1 MQLRCVLQAPL
12 ALDVE
17 LPLAGFTVLLGQSG
31 SGKTSLLKAI
41 AGLLPGRTE
50 PWDGV
55 PPQRRPVGYLPQ
67 GYALFPHLCAWQNV
81 AFAIDGARLE
91 RRRHAVSLL
100 DRMGLRDL
108 AERYPRELSGGQQ
121 QRVALARALA
131 HEPKLL
137 LLDEP
142 TSALDAVT
150 RDQLLAELID
160 LIRAAGVPAL
170 AVSHDPQAA
179 MLADRVALLAEGRV
193 IQHGAPVEV
202 LTRPMSVVA
211 AALVGIPNLYRA
223 TVVERRDRLLR
234 LDCDG
239 LSLWA
244 ATADRFE
251 PAAKCHVAVRAE
263 AFGVAASGSGDGF
276 VARIIGRRNEGLQQR
291 VRVRAGSVD
300 IEALLPPD
308 AVVPATGQDMRLR
321 VAPAHVH
328 VIRAAGITS
337 PP

>member
-1 MQLRCVLQAPL
+1 MRIRCAMSAPL

-17 LPLAGFTVLLGQSG
+17 LQLDGFTVLLGRSG
-31 SGKTSLLKAI
+31 SGKTSLLKAL
-41 AGLLPGRTE
+41 AGLLPARTE
-50 PWDGV
+50 PWDGL

-67 GYALFPHLCAWQNV
+67 GYALFPHLRAWQNV
-81 AFAIDGARLE
+81 AFALDGPRAE
-91 RRRHAVSLL
+91 RHGRAASLL

-108 AERYPRELSGGQQ
+108 AGRYPRELSGGQQ

-131 HEPKLL
+131 HEPRLL

-150 RDQLLAELID
+150 RDALLAELVD

-202 LTRPMSVVA
+202 LTRPVCVAA

-223 TVVERRDRLLR
+223 KVVERRDRLLH
-234 LDCDG
+234 LDCGG

-244 ATADRFE
+244 ETCEPFE
-251 PAAKCHVAVRAE
+251 PGRVCHVAVRAE
-263 AFGVAASGSGDGF
+263 AFGVAAPGDAGGF
-276 VARIIGRRNEGLQQR
+276 AARVVGRRHEGLLQR
-291 VRVRAGSVD
+291 VRTRAGSVD

-308 AVVPATGQDMRLR
+308 AVVPAPEQEMTLR

-328 VIRAAGITS
+328 VFHADAGRPS
-337 PP
+337 